1 MKASIEF
8 TFVDL
13 FCGAGGA
20 SLGFQQ
26 SGFRCVGAID
36 SDAAAIRTC
45 QLNFQNQALRNVITE
60 STDLTRADVIVGGP
74 PCQGFSS
81 AGLRRTEDTRNSLV
95 RIFSELVARHKPRA
109 FVFENVEGFLTA
121 GKGERVFDLLGPLT
135 QAGYRIHLRKINAA
149 NYGVPQHRKRVIAIG
164 GLGWDP
170 VFPEPTHMA
179 FGAPGSSRVFRNLP
193 PCPVL
198 GDVLKEFPPPTKNP
212 PGIPHGHYTREISET
227 DKKRIVLLK
236 PGQSMKHLP
245 AELWHESYR
254 RRAFRRVKDGTPTD
268 RRGGPP
274 FGLRRLNADQPSKAI
289 TSGAVSEFVHPTED
303 RFLTLR
309 ECARIQTFPNDYL
322 FAGTPAQQILQ
333 IGNAVPPSLAR
344 SVALTL
350 QNDLRANECNSVAQE
365 GALLSF
371 VPTTS
376 KGMSPAL
383 LDVWEAV
390 VKQFQLPKTSKM
402 EQLELWP

>member
-1 MKASIEF
+1 MKTSTEF

-13 FCGAGGA
+13 FCGAGGT

-26 SGFRCVGAID
+26 SGFRCVSAID
-36 SDAAAIRTC
+36 SDETAVRTC
-45 QLNFQNQALRNVITE
+45 QLNLQNQVLRNEITE
-60 STDLTRADVIVGGP
+60 ETELTPTDVIIGGP

-81 AGLRRTEDTRNSLV
+81 AGMRQAEDVRNSLV
-95 RIFSELVARHKPRA
+95 RVFSELVARHKPKA

-121 GKGERVFDLLGPLT
+121 GSGERVFDLLNPLI

-164 GLGWDP
+164 GFGWDP
-170 VFPEPTHMA
+170 MFPEPTHRA
-179 FGAPGSSRVFRNLP
+179 FGAPGSSREFRSLP

-198 GDVLKEFPPPTKNP
+198 GDVLAEFPSPMKSP
-212 PGIPHGHYTREISET
+212 PGIPQGHYTREISEI
-227 DKKRIVLLK
+227 DRKRFSLLK

-245 AELWHESYR
+245 SELWHDSYQ
-254 RRAFRRVKDGTPTD
+254 RRAYRRVKDGTPTE

-274 FGLRRLNADQPSKAI
+274 FGLRRLNAVQPSKAI
-289 TSGAVSEFVHPTED
+289 TSGAISEFVHPSEN

-309 ECARIQTFPNDYL
+309 ECARIQTFPDDYL
-322 FAGTPAQQILQ
+322 FAGTISQIILQ
-333 IGNAVPPSLAR
+333 IGNAVPPTLAQA
-344 SVALTL
+344 VAQTL
-350 QNDLRANECNSVAQE
+350 SNDLEVNESVSKTQE

-376 KGMSPAL
+376 SGMSPAL
-383 LDVWEAV
+383 QDVYAAV
-390 VKQFQLPKTSKM
+390 NEKFRMHRTAKM
-402 EQLELWP
+402 EQLQLWA